1 MKLNLDREIQVAID
15 AVRHASQVCRSVQ
28 QRLATVEALS
38 KKDKSPVTVADFA
51 SQAVVCSMLMKAFP
65 GDMVVAEEGTGE
77 LRETTQTLLRGV
89 VCDEVR
95 KVFGGATDEEVL
107 TWIDHGATGDGHEP
121 RFWTLD
127 PIDGTKGFLR
137 GEQYAVALALLE
149 KGKVVLGA
157 LACPNLKQGDVEG
170 VLLVVQRGQGTRLL
184 SLWDEKKKSKQIK
197 VSRTEDVTTSRFCE
211 SVESGHSDQ
220 DASSQIAQ
228 RLGISSKPL
237 RMDSQAKYAALAAG
251 QAEIYLRLPTR
262 ADYCEKIWDHAAGMI
277 AVEEAGGRVT
287 DIDGNPLDFTQGKEL
302 RANRGVVATNA
313 LVHEAVVN
321 AINL

>member
-65 GDMVVAEEGTGE
+65 DDTVVAEEGTGE
-77 LRETTQTLLRGV
+77 LRETTRTLLRGV

-107 TWIDHGATGDGHEP
+107 TWIEHGATGDGHEP

-313 LVHEAVVN
+313 LVHEVVVN

>member
-1 MKLNLDREIQVAID
+1 MNLDREIQVAID

>member
-1 MKLNLDREIQVAID
+1 MKLNLVREIKIAID
-15 AVRHASQVCRSVQ
+15 AVRHAAQVCRSVQ

-65 GDMVVAEEGTGE
+65 DDVVVAEEGTGE
-77 LRETTQTLLRGV
+77 LREPAQTSVRGV

-95 KVFGGATDEEVL
+95 KVFGGVTDEEVL
-107 TWIDHGATGDGHEP
+107 AWIDHGATGDGREP

-149 KGKVVLGA
+149 KGKVVLGV
-157 LACPNLKQGDVEG
+157 LACPNLKHEDVEG
-170 VLLVVQRGQGTRLL
+170 VLLAVQRGHGTRLL
-184 SLWDEKKKSKQIK
+184 SLWDEKKESKQIK
-197 VSRTEDVTTSRFCE
+197 ASRGKDVKSSRFCE

-220 DASSQIAQ
+220 DASAQIAQ
-228 RLGISSKPL
+228 RLGITSKPL

-262 ADYCEKIWDHAAGMI
+262 ADYREKIWDHAAGMI

-287 DIDGNPLDFTQGKEL
+287 DIDGNPLDFTQGREL
-302 RANRGVVATNA
+302 QANRGVVATNA
-313 LVHEAVVN
+313 LIHEVVVK

>member
-1 MKLNLDREIQVAID
+1 MKLNLDREIRIAID
-15 AVRHASQVCRSVQ
+15 AVRCAAQVCRGVQ
-28 QRLATVEALS
+28 QRLATVEAVA

-51 SQAVVCSMLMKAFP
+51 SQAVVCSMLMKTFP
-65 GDMVVAEEGTGE
+65 SDVVVAEEGTGE
-77 LRETTQTLLRGV
+77 LCETAQTLLRGV

-107 TWIDHGATGDGHEP
+107 TWIDHGATGSGHEP

-137 GEQYAVALALLE
+137 GEQYVVALALLE
-149 KGKVVLGA
+149 QGKVMLGA
-157 LACPNLKQGDVEG
+157 LACPNLKLGDVEG
-170 VLLVVQRGQGTRLL
+170 VLLLAQHGQGSHLL
-184 SLWDEKKKSKQIK
+184 SLWDERRESNQVK
-197 VSRTEDVTTSRFCE
+197 VSRVEDAKSSRFCE

-220 DASSQIAQ
+220 DASAQIAQ

-262 ADYCEKIWDHAAGMI
+262 ADYREKIWDHAAGMI
-277 AVEEAGGRVT
+277 VVEEAGGRVT
-287 DIDGNPLDFTQGKEL
+287 DIDGKPLDFTQGREL
-302 RANRGVVATNA
+302 RMNRGVVATNA
-313 LVHEAVVN
+313 SVHEAVVK
-321 AINL
+321 AINA